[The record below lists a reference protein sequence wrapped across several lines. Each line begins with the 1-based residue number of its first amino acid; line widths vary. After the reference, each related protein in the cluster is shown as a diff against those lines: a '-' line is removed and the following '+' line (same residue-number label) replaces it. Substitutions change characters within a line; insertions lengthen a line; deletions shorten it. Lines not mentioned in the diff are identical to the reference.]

1 MQKPILTVKD
11 IAELLQVS
19 TTHVYNIMN
28 HTDFPVIF
36 VGRRKLVKYEDLMK
50 WLDTQKTA
58 I

>member
-1 MQKPILTVKD
+1 VKPILTVKD

-28 HTDFPVIF
+28 LTGFPVIH

>member
-1 MQKPILTVKD
+1 MDKPILTVKD
-11 IAELLQVS
+11 IAEFLQIS

-28 HTDFPVIF
+28 QTDFPVIH

-50 WLDTQKTA
+50 WLDSQKTA

>member
-11 IAELLQVS
+11 VADLLQVS

-28 HTDFPVIF
+28 LTDFPVIH

-50 WLDTQKTA
+50 WLEGQKVS
-58 I
+58 

>member
-11 IAELLQVS
+11 IASLLQVS

-28 HTDFPVIF
+28 QTDFPVIQ
-36 VGRRKLVKYEDLMK
+36 VGRRKLVKYEDLME
-50 WLDTQKTA
+50 WLEKQKTA

>member
-1 MQKPILTVKD
+1 MHKPILTVKD

-28 HTDFPVIF
+28 LTDFPVIH